1 VTCVRAGQA
10 AEGWIEY
17 KRWHDDSG
25 VLTNAEMSFA
35 GTEVWLDRSPG
46 WWETRGGKPDAWI
59 GVWVDDVDAM
69 YERVKAVGVQPESEP
84 VDRPFGVRTFNA
96 RDPGGYT

>member
-1 VTCVRAGQA
+1 
-10 AEGWIEY
+10 
-17 KRWHDDSG
+17 
-25 VLTNAEMSFA
+25 MSFA